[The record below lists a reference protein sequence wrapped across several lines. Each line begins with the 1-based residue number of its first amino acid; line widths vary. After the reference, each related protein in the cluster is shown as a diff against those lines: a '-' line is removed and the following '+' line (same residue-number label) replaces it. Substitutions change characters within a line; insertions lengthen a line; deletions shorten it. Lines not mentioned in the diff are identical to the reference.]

1 MGFRFCFGGQ
11 GTFSESSQTKLS
23 PILREIIAD
32 KKGHDTP
39 SIGVFIRTT
48 DPEILREKGIHV
60 RTIAGD
66 IVTAT
71 VSPSHIEAIS
81 GLSSVFRIE
90 AAAVCKPML
99 DESIPEMRVNLIQ
112 DGAFG
117 HDFSGHEVIVGIY
130 DSGID
135 WSHPDFIDDAGNSR
149 ILYLWDQTENS
160 GNPPLGY
167 LYGSQYTRE
176 DINDEIDGSPVG
188 VVQGKDFWGHGSHVA
203 GIAAGNGRATG
214 NGLPS
219 DVYIG
224 VAPGADLIIV
234 KGGDDFFMEDRII
247 DGIDYIFRKAESLN
261 PSRPVVINLSVGG
274 SHLGPH
280 DATSGYERAIDNLLL
295 GTTGRAIVIAA
306 GNDGDDPVH
315 FGKAFTIG
323 LGRDTLT
330 VTFSVDANVPGVEDF
345 VSFDVWYPVGADLEV
360 TVITPADTS
369 LGPIGSDHSETW
381 ETGEGKIIVDNANR
395 VNDNREL
402 FITLRDVRSNEV
414 VVDNLNT
421 GSWKLLFA
429 GLLYADSTG
438 KFDGW
443 LYESSM
449 GAHIVDGWD
458 ATTLLA
464 EPGNSRLSITVGS
477 YTSRTEWPSL
487 HTNPWGPGG
496 LALGALSPFSSPGPT
511 RDERQK
517 PDIVAPGEY
526 ILSSLSSDIPTPP
539 IEHITATDGVHW
551 AMKGTSMSAP
561 HVTGLVALMFEAD
574 PGLSASEIKRDLIFS
589 ARKDEWTGDEV
600 WNQYRGYGKVDALE
614 AIRRITSVSDE
625 ANGGLPDA
633 FSLSQN
639 YPNPFNNSTI
649 IEYTIPNQIGVQERG
664 IFLDVYDLRGR
675 MVCRLFQG
683 IRNPGQYRISWTG
696 QDNHGNIVASGV
708 YVYRLNVGETVL
720 SRKMVLLQ

>member
-1 MGFRFCFGGQ
+1 MGFRLCSGGQ
-11 GTFSESSQTKLS
+11 GPPSRSSHTKLS
-23 PILREIIAD
+23 PVLREIMGD
-32 KKGHDTP
+32 KKDHDTP

-48 DPEILREKGIHV
+48 DPGMLKDKGIHV
-60 RTIAGD
+60 RTITGD

-71 VSPSHIEAIS
+71 VSPLQIQSIS
-81 GLSSVFRIE
+81 TLTSVITIE
-90 AAAVCKPML
+90 AAAVCKPLL

-117 HDFSGHEVIVGIY
+117 HDLSGHEVIVGIY

-135 WSHPDFIDDAGNSR
+135 WSHPDFIDDSGNSR

-160 GNPPLGY
+160 GYHPSGDF
-167 LYGSQYTRE
+167 YGSEYTRD

-188 VVQGKDFWGHGSHVA
+188 VVQGKDYWGHGSHVA

-219 DVYIG
+219 DVYTGI
-224 VAPGADLIIV
+224 APGADLIVV

-247 DGIDYIFRKAESLN
+247 DGINYIFQKADSLD

-280 DATSGYERAIDNLLL
+280 DATSGYERAIDNLLF
-295 GTTGRAIVIAA
+295 GTTGRSIVIAA

-315 FGKAFTIG
+315 FGKVFTKG
-323 LGRDTLT
+323 MGRDTLT
-330 VTFSVDANVPGVEDF
+330 VTFSVDANVPWVEDF
-345 VSFDVWYPVGADLEV
+345 VSFDVWYPIGADLEV
-360 TVITPADTS
+360 TVITPANTS
-369 LGPIGSDHSETW
+369 YGPIASDDSFTW
-381 ETGEGKIIVDNANR
+381 ETGEGKIILDNTNV
-395 VNDNREL
+395 VNDKREL
-402 FITLRDVRSNEV
+402 FIELRDVRANETI
-414 VVDNLNT
+414 VDNLNT
-421 GSWKLLFA
+421 GSWKLFFA

-443 LYESSM
+443 LYGSSM
-449 GAHIVDGWD
+449 GAHIDDGWD

-487 HTNPWGPGG
+487 HANPWRPGG
-496 LALGALSPFSSPGPT
+496 LTLGALSPFSSPGPT

-517 PDIVAPGEY
+517 PDVVAPGEY
-526 ILSSLSSDIPTPP
+526 ILSSLSSDIITSP
-539 IEHITATDGVHW
+539 IEHLTATDGVHW

-574 PGLSASEIKRDLIFS
+574 PGLSASDIKSHLILS
-589 ARKDEWTGDEV
+589 ARKDEWTGDEI
-600 WNQYRGYGKVDALE
+600 WNKNRGYGKVDALE
-614 AIRRITSVSDE
+614 AVRLITSVSG
-625 ANGGLPDA
+625 NVGGYQPNE

-639 YPNPFNNSTI
+639 FPNPFNGSTI
-649 IEYTIPNQIGVQERG
+649 IKYTVPNKMAVYEQE
-664 IFLDVYDLRGR
+664 ISLDVYDLRGR

-683 IRNPGQYRISWTG
+683 NRIPGQYRITWTG
-696 QDNHGNIVASGV
+696 QDRHGNRVASGV